1 MTDTAGVSFFQF
13 VYRSNPDKTI
23 DAICALCFTTV
34 ATAANEAALHEHES
48 AHVCRQNT
56 TFTSPEGCGQCAT
69 HVRQPSWEGLEFL
82 LGKVLDVSGR
92 IFKGGQVRKLIGRF
106 CC

>member
-1 MTDTAGVSFFQF
+1 
-13 VYRSNPDKTI
+13 
-23 DAICALCFTTV
+23 
-34 ATAANEAALHEHES
+34 
-48 AHVCRQNT
+48 
-56 TFTSPEGCGQCAT
+56 
-69 HVRQPSWEGLEFL
+69 L